1 MSLKVFPNSPSTIS
15 ASDSNFLNTLMRS
28 AESPMVL
35 FNLNWDIQ
43 QVSSSLINLLNSSN
57 INDVNQLTYKLGFD
71 CIKQY
76 EEQMMK
82 RDVEDKSELS
92 FDHTCKINSIDRKLR
107 FSFEYVFEM
116 DQPMGRIL
124 KIREM
129 NDMAAMKDEVAYY
142 KDLMIEQKKQL
153 KRYKDSNVQLENF
166 AYIASHDLRE
176 PVRTINNFTQLLSR
190 KMGDKLNVEEKEY
203 FQFIKDGV
211 NNMDLLIND
220 LLTYSRVNTG
230 EHKPENLNLEN
241 LLLIILNGLNQ
252 NIIEQEAEIIQ
263 ENIPD
268 FILGSKTKIKQLFQN
283 LIANAI
289 KFKKADIA
297 PKVVISGA
305 EDNTHWKF
313 SISDNGI
320 GIKPE
325 YFEKIFMIFK
335 KLHSKHEFQGS
346 GIGLAICKKIVE
358 QHDGEIWVESTLN
371 EGTTFFF
378 TIAKLQAIPDSQK

>member
-15 ASDSNFLNTLMRS
+15 ASDSNFLNTLMMNM
-28 AESPMVL
+28 EQPLVL

-43 QVSSSLINLLNSSN
+43 QVSRSLIKFLNSSD
-57 INDVNQLTYKLGFD
+57 IKDVNQLTYKLGFD
-71 CIKQY
+71 CIKHY
-76 EEQMMK
+76 EELRMSKNFNDQI
-82 RDVEDKSELS
+82 ELS
-92 FDHTCKINSIDRKLR
+92 FDQMCTIDSIERKLK
-107 FSFEYVFEM
+107 FTFLYVYEKNE
-116 DQPMGRIL
+116 PMGRVL

-129 NDMAAMKDEVAYY
+129 NDIAAMQDEVAHYR
-142 KDLMIEQKKQL
+142 DQMEEQKKQL
-153 KRYKDSNVQLENF
+153 HRYKDSNVQLENF

-176 PVRTINNFTQLLSR
+176 PVRTINNFTQLLAR
-190 KMGDKLNVEEKEY
+190 KMGDKLNDEEEEY

-230 EHKPENLNLEN
+230 EHIAEDVNLSNLM
-241 LLLIILNGLNQ
+241 LIILNGLNQ
-252 NIIEQEAEIIQ
+252 NIKEQEAEIVQ

-268 FILGSKTKIKQLFQN
+268 FILGNKTKIKQLFQN

-289 KFKKADIA
+289 KFRKSDVT

-320 GIKPE
+320 GIKKE
-325 YFEKIFMIFK
+325 YFDKIFMIFK

-358 QHDGEIWVESTLN
+358 QHDGEIWVESN
-371 EGTTFFF
+371 EQEGTTFFF
-378 TIAKLQAIPDSQK
+378 TISKNQAKPDSEN

>member
-15 ASDSNFLNTLMRS
+15 ASDSNFLNALMMS
-28 AESPMVL
+28 SEQPMVL

-43 QVSSSLINLLNSSN
+43 QVSSSLFRLLGSSD
-57 INDVNQLTYKLGFD
+57 IKDVNQLTYKLGFD
-71 CIKQY
+71 CIARY
-76 EEQMMK
+76 EEQMMG
-82 RDVEDKSELS
+82 RDIKDKSVLS
-92 FDHTCKINSIDRKLR
+92 FDHVCTIDSIQRKLM
-107 FSFEYVFEM
+107 FTFLFVFEM

-124 KIREM
+124 KIRDI
-129 NDMAAMKDEVAYY
+129 NDMSSMKDEVAYY
-142 KDLMIEQKKQL
+142 KDQMEEQKKQL
-153 KRYKDSNVQLENF
+153 HRYKDSNIQLENF

-176 PVRTINNFTQLLSR
+176 PVRTINNFTQLLAR
-190 KMGDKLNVEEKEY
+190 KMGDKLNDEEQEY

-230 EHKPENLNLEN
+230 EHIPENVNLNN
-241 LLLIILNGLNQ
+241 LMLIILNGLNQ
-252 NIIEQEAEIIQ
+252 SIKEQEAEIIQ
-263 ENIPD
+263 ENLPEIV
-268 FILGSKTKIKQLFQN
+268 LGSKTKIKQLFQN

-289 KFKKADIA
+289 KFRKPDKP
-297 PKVVISGA
+297 PKVIISGA
-305 EDNTHWKF
+305 EDQTHWKF
-313 SISDNGI
+313 SIADNGI

-358 QHDGEIWVESTLN
+358 QHDGEIWVESTLDS
-371 EGTTFFF
+371 GTTFFF
-378 TIAKLQAIPDSQK
+378 TIAKHQANPDSEK

>member
-43 QVSSSLINLLNSSN
+43 QVSSSLISLLNSSN

-71 CIKQY
+71 CITQY

-211 NNMDLLIND
+211 NNMDVLIND